1 MVEGLQKLQEV
12 ALVQERH
19 PGEHG
24 DLMSAVNK
32 GLIGK
37 ARACAD
43 CAQSEMKFW
52 GFRAIKNL
60 SWK

>member
-12 ALVQERH
+12 AFVQERH

-43 CAQSEMKFW
+43 CAQSEMKF
-52 GFRAIKNL
+52 
-60 SWK
+60 